1 MWQELIHAMAQQFEQ
16 PRADLEKNLHA
27 LLSEWISRQELVT
40 RAELERQQV
49 LLAQAQQ
56 ALRQLEQR
64 LARLEG

>member
-1 MWQELIHAMAQQFEQ
+1 
-16 PRADLEKNLHA
+16 
-27 LLSEWISRQELVT
+27 LVT